1 MDNTQS
7 ESSYGLFWNL
17 NYNEKPKVYEF
28 NGEYVKFTQFEFIAK
43 TKQEVLDHAN
53 TLGFTEFDTNQ
64 SIYFILPN
72 GNSLAN
78 IRRSGSSALSTL
90 IANTFFSDKIPTD
103 NNLHINTVIPID
115 SQPIGQAHA
124 VLRNPI
130 DRFISAY
137 AKKVGG
143 VPKDLSV
150 DDFITWLE
158 KQDKGLLNWH
168 YRPQSIIVGN
178 FENIKY
184 YDFAKGLDDVALNIG
199 LPTPV
204 DTVNET
210 DPKNK
215 PTLTDEQINRL
226 SVYYSDD
233 LTLYSSIT
241 SSI

>member
-1 MDNTQS
+1 MKNTNFQYPY
-7 ESSYGLFWNL
+7 YGLFWGSNNNPQL
-17 NYNEKPKVYEF
+17 FKISGEF
-28 NGEYVKFTQFEFIAK
+28 VNFTPYKFLAQTE
-43 TKQEVLDHAN
+43 QEVLN
-53 TLGFTEFDTNQ
+53 YGINLGVVTVDTNQ

-78 IRRSGSSALSTL
+78 IRRVGSSALSTS
-90 IANTFFSDKIPTD
+90 IANTFFPEKKPL
-103 NNLHINTVIPID
+103 NPNFHINTIIPIN

-124 VLRNPI
+124 VIRNPI

-137 AKKVGG
+137 AKRVGG
-143 VPKDLSV
+143 VPYDLPV

-184 YDFAKGLDDVALNIG
+184 YDFVKGLDDVALNIG

-204 DTVNET
+204 DMVNET
-210 DPKNK
+210 YPEDK